1 MAFPKWIDRIRS
13 RTVRD
18 EAQTMAEYAVIL
30 GVITPAVILAFAC
43 AGAGMGLVKQQFFPA
58 SDRPEVL
65 VEVQMSEGTGIE
77 ATAKAAKKLE
87 DWLKQQPEAKIV
99 TTYIGQGAP
108 RFFLAL
114 SPELPD
120 SAFAKIVVL
129 TPNAEARETLKHR
142 LREAVAQGLAPEAYV
157 RATQFVFGPPS
168 TFPVE
173 FRITGPVDGG
183 PKTNCVART

>member
-1 MAFPKWIDRIRS
+1 ISTTTA
-13 RTVRD
+13 
-18 EAQTMAEYAVIL
+18 AV
-30 GVITPAVILAFAC
+30 
-43 AGAGMGLVKQQFFPA
+43 
-58 SDRPEVL
+58 E
-65 VEVQMSEGTGIE
+65 
-77 ATAKAAKKLE
+77 KLE
-87 DWLKQQPEAKIV
+87 RWLAKQPEAKIV
-99 TTYIGQGAP
+99 TSYIGQGAP

-173 FRITGPVDGG
+173 FRFTVPDPAQLYLISV
-183 PKTNCVART
+183 NVL